1 MLSSRKAIVLRFDP
15 NVQLSI
21 AKLEYFSN
29 KYTNTLT
36 HTGGGVGVVKCMDS
50 NTVSHLI
57 VIIRKS
63 MKANDDDELRTSLL

>member
-1 MLSSRKAIVLRFDP
+1 MCFACNNMVSFYCMLPSRKAIVLRFDP

-36 HTGGGVGVVKCMDS
+36 HTGGGVGVV
-50 NTVSHLI
+50 NVWIPIL
-57 VIIRKS
+57 
-63 MKANDDDELRTSLL
+63 